1 MRKVISILLLS
12 VFTLYH
18 FGYYGFYYSLNLR
31 LESYWTDKI
40 FDTEKSTEEIMEIP
54 ISVPYMAD
62 QDEFQVTNTT
72 FEKDGKNYRAVKQKY
87 SNDTLQ
93 IVYVPDTAK
102 NKLDNV
108 VKKWITSLVSD
119 EIPTENSNSLLSKIF
134 IKDYTKPN
142 QDFVFAPFMNQE
154 KNYIGFIFLPYNEL
168 FLSNNTPP
176 PELV

>member
-1 MRKVISILLLS
+1 
-12 VFTLYH
+12 
-18 FGYYGFYYSLNLR
+18 
-31 LESYWTDKI
+31 
-40 FDTEKSTEEIMEIP
+40 MEIP

-62 QDEFQVTNTT
+62 QDEFQTTNTT
-72 FEKDGKNYRAVKQKY
+72 FEKDGQNYRAVKQRY
-87 SNDTLQ
+87 ANDTLQ
-93 IVYVPDTAK
+93 IIYVPDTAK

-119 EIPTENSNSLLSKIF
+119 EIPAENTNSLLSKIF

-142 QDFVFAPFMNQE
+142 LDFVIAPLLNQE

>member
-1 MRKVISILLLS
+1 MRKILAILLLS
-12 VFTLYH
+12 VFALHH
-18 FGYYGFYYSLNLR
+18 FGYYGFYYTFSFQ
-31 LESYWTDKI
+31 LESLWTEKI
-40 FDTEKSTEEIMEIP
+40 FDTLEVGEEIMKIP
-54 ISVPYMAD
+54 ISVPYMVD
-62 QDEFQVTNTT
+62 QSDFQVTNTT

-119 EIPTENSNSLLSKIF
+119 DIPTENSNSLLSKIF

-142 QDFVFAPFMNQE
+142 QDFVSAPFMNQE
-154 KNYIGFIFLPYNEL
+154 NNYIGFIFSPYNEL
-168 FLSNNTPP
+168 FLGIKTPP